1 LDEAGV
7 EQGEIDRVGGFTMI
21 MNMILEMFDWKDVE
35 DKTASFPRLWRSE
48 VL

>member
-7 EQGEIDRVGGFTMI
+7 EHGEIDRVGGFTMI
-21 MNMILEMFDWKDVE
+21 MNMMLETFDWRDIG
-35 DKTASFPRLWRSE
+35 DKTASFPRKWRSE